1 MVLKRVTGML
11 LRTFMF
17 MHSLCVCVSCVRVF
31 VGVFLFV
38 CVCVFVRVHV
48 SVCVCVF
55 VCVRNKGRGIMGRSE
70 EGGGGARTSFPSFCP
85 EGLRTRPS
93 SRRAS
98 V

>member
-1 MVLKRVTGML
+1 MWVYV
-11 LRTFMF
+11 
-17 MHSLCVCVSCVRVF
+17 CVCVFVCLFLCVWGCVH
-31 VGVFLFV
+31 VCMCVCV